1 MFGLFRPKC
10 PVDAREQAWIELRM
24 AWLGEQLGW
33 DTLRDAKTVLPTGDF
48 FPLPYDGSESA
59 AQTIYSRVCEY
70 ARQDAKE
77 LPVTFFDDQAD
88 PSERL
93 VFGPDF
99 LTTTHGLL
107 ACDPGSSSHSARLY
121 IGQSV
126 MGNLEALIAFFA
138 RGIAGYRLVRDRRIS
153 QMSEDF
159 HQIVEL
165 MPIWF
170 GLGIF
175 TANTV
180 LVESS
185 GQSAT
190 GVGGSL
196 NARSTLQARHFGY
209 ALALA
214 SWMTGETQ
222 PSWSRHLRR
231 DAEATCVDGLKYL
244 TKTGDAWFS
253 PDSPTPSR
261 SLSAL
266 EADLKSGTDGRRMLA
281 LWAVQDWPNE
291 NEDEKRRLSDLVA
304 ENLRHHN
311 PIVRT
316 DALATLDRLG
326 PAAEPHFQEIVLA
339 LTDPKPTVRQAAAF
353 AIGGTAR
360 EPEMVLPELV
370 QVLKDANLSV
380 VNAAT
385 WAVGRYGQTAKETAP
400 HLVRVLKLGLVR
412 VQEVLI
418 NQAVDSLMA
427 VTDDPEA
434 VINEV
439 FEDGDLELARHALEA
454 VAARRVQMSPS
465 SDQT

>member
-10 PVDAREQAWIELRM
+10 PVDAREQAWIEMRM
-24 AWLGEQLGW
+24 AFLGERLGW
-33 DTLRDAKTVLPTGDF
+33 ESLRETDTVLPTSDF
-48 FPLPYDGSESA
+48 FPLPYDATETA
-59 AQTIYSRVCEY
+59 AQTIYGRVCEY
-70 ARQDAKE
+70 AKQDPDA

-99 LTTTHGLL
+99 WTTAHGLL
-107 ACDPGSSSHSARLY
+107 AVDPGSSAHSPRLY
-121 IGQSV
+121 VAQSIV
-126 MGNLEALIAFFA
+126 ADLEALIAFFA
-138 RGIAGYRLVRDRRIS
+138 RGIAGYRLIRDRHIS
-153 QMSEDF
+153 RTAEDF

-180 LVESS
+180 LAESP
-185 GQSAT
+185 GQSAL
-190 GVGGSL
+190 GLGGALS
-196 NARSTLQARHFGY
+196 ARSSLQARHFGY

-214 SWMTGETQ
+214 TWMKGETQ
-222 PSWSRHLRR
+222 PAWTRHLRR

-244 TKTGDAWFS
+244 GKTGDAWFS
-253 PDSPTPSR
+253 PDSPSPSR

-266 EADLKSGTDGRRMLA
+266 ENDLKSGTDARRLLA
-281 LWAVQDWPNE
+281 LWSVQDWPKD
-291 NEDEKRRLSDLVA
+291 DEKQRLADFVA

-316 DALATLDRLG
+316 EALATMDRLG
-326 PAAEPHFQEIVLA
+326 PLGEPHFQEVVVA
-339 LTDPKPTVRQAAAF
+339 LSDPKPAVRQAAAF
-353 AIGGTAR
+353 AVGGSAR
-360 EPEMVLPELV
+360 EPDMVLPELM
-370 QVLKDANLSV
+370 QVLKDANLNV
-380 VNAAT
+380 VNAAA
-385 WAVGRYGQTAKETAP
+385 WAVGRYGQAANELAP
-400 HLVRVLKLGLVR
+400 QLVRVLKLGLVR

-418 NQAVDSLMA
+418 EQAVVSLMA

-454 VAARRVQMSPS
+454 VAARRIQTS
-465 SDQT
+465 SEPN